1 VRLRAEPYGRH
12 HRRDVGGSDGLLRTR
27 KEVEIESIRKKR
39 RRWRSNPS
47 GKEVEIE
54 SIRKKLAR
62 AADTGYRMWHN
73 A

>member
-1 VRLRAEPYGRH
+1 V
-12 HRRDVGGSDGLLRTR
+12 
-27 KEVEIESIRKKR
+27 KE
-39 RRWRSNPS
+39 
-47 GKEVEIE
+47 GAIE

>member
-1 VRLRAEPYGRH
+1 MESTGRGGRKCARF
-12 HRRDVGGSDGLLRTR
+12 RRS
-27 KEVEIESIRKKR
+27 KEKV
-39 RRWRSNPS
+39 
-47 GKEVEIE
+47 KEVEIE

>member
-1 VRLRAEPYGRH
+1 
-12 HRRDVGGSDGLLRTR
+12 
-27 KEVEIESIRKKR
+27 
-39 RRWRSNPS
+39 
-47 GKEVEIE
+47 VEIE